1 MHKRVD
7 RVEAVCAAALVERG
21 QKGTGNAGER
31 AVRKRERQ
39 RGVKDELT
47 FSLRMPVTLPLPSVS
62 WEVRKV

>member
-21 QKGTGNAGER
+21 QKGAGNAGER

-62 WEVRKV
+62 